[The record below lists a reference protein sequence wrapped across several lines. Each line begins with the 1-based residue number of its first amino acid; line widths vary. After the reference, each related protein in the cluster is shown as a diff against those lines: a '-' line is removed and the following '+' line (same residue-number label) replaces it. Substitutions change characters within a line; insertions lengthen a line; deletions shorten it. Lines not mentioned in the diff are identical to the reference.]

1 MADIKAIQQLDLN
14 LLKIFEALYF
24 EQNMTTAA
32 KSLFITP
39 SAVSH
44 AIKRLRA
51 VLNDP
56 LFVRQGQQMQ
66 PTAVCQRMAPQLI
79 NALNRIREVLQQCG
93 EFDPLTTEQTF
104 NIAIHEALESQIMP
118 ALISHVAKLIPQ
130 AKIASMTLSRE
141 LIARQLASGEVDLAI
156 DVARAVNAPLM
167 HVPLLSDPFSV
178 LIDRRQYPNML
189 TKITQDEY
197 LKAEHVVVSNR
208 PTGRVMEDLL
218 LQQQGVN
225 RSIKYRCQ
233 SYQTAAK
240 IVSGSA
246 LMLTLPR
253 SIATQFSDPNL
264 EVYTI
269 PFMLADIDT
278 HLYWHSNTETDQ
290 ALCWLRKQVKLAINP
305 VDDVQDE
312 LSQN

>member
-1 MADIKAIQQLDLN
+1 MADTKAIQQLDLN

-32 KSLFITP
+32 KSLFVTP

-44 AIKRLRA
+44 AIKRLRL

-66 PTAVCQRMAPQLI
+66 PTAACQRMAPQLI

-104 NIAIHEALESQIMP
+104 TIAIHEALESQIMP
-118 ALISHVAKLIPQ
+118 ALINHVAELIPQ
-130 AKIASMTLSRE
+130 ANIASIALSRE
-141 LIARQLASGEVDLAI
+141 HIARQLANGEVDLAI

-167 HVPLLSDPFSV
+167 HIQLVSDPFCV
-178 LIDRRQYPNML
+178 LIDPQHHLCNNGTL
-189 TKITQDEY
+189 TQEDY
-197 LKAEHVVVSNR
+197 LLAQHVAVSSR

-218 LQQQGVN
+218 LQQQGIN
-225 RSIKYRCQ
+225 RHIKYRCQ
-233 SYQTAAK
+233 TYQTAVK
-240 IVSGSA
+240 IVSNTA

-253 SIATQFSDPNL
+253 SIALQFSDSNL
-264 EVYTI
+264 TVIQI
-269 PFMLADIDT
+269 PFALTDIDT
-278 HLYWHSNTETDQ
+278 HLYWHSNTQSDH
-290 ALCWLRKQVKLAINP
+290 ALIWLRQQIEIAVERSSLVSIENE
-305 VDDVQDE
+305 Q
-312 LSQN
+312 